1 MPYFTT
7 QIDNIQSIFQTWENL
22 SEPNKSMRINHI
34 LPFLQLA
41 SIINALLIL
50 YHQMISYKKS

>member
-41 SIINALLIL
+41 SIINALWDC
-50 YHQMISYKKS
+50 